1 MGLFTKAITKQ
12 VSKSIAKGSERGATK
27 QALKEKFAE
36 EGKTELQAGNKA
48 HREMA
53 KESGKK
59 TAIEKVDVKQDRD
72 TSQFKAGSEKG
83 GNKTLAVQA
92 RDLDS
97 NKFTSMK
104 RESDEGSTVRSVAER
119 QKLRDAGEKMYKAG
133 VKEEVKAIAKE
144 TAKGAALAA
153 VVGGAAGK
161 QIGEGIAERREA
173 REKAAK
179 EDKKDMNKGGMV
191 KAYAKG
197 GYVNCGASVPP
208 AQKKK

>member
-1 MGLFTKAITKQ
+1 MGILSKAFSKQ

-27 QALKEKFAE
+27 QALKEKFAK

-59 TAIEKVDVKQDRD
+59 TAIEKVNVKQDRD

-97 NKFTSMK
+97 NKFASMK
-104 RESDEGSTVRSVAER
+104 RASDEGSTVRSVAER
-119 QKLRDAGEKMYKAG
+119 QKLRESGESMYKAG
-133 VKEEVKAIAKE
+133 VKEEIKKLGKA
-144 TAKGAALAA
+144 AAGAA
-153 VVGGAAGK
+153 VVGAAAGK
-161 QIGEGIAERREA
+161 EIGEGIAERREA
-173 REKAAK
+173 KEAEK
-179 EDKKDMNKGGMV
+179 KKDTKEMN
-191 KAYAKG
+191 KG
-197 GYVNCGASVPP
+197 GYVNCGASVP
-208 AQKKK
+208 ASVSKKK